1 MFRQIGTGEILLI
14 LAVLILLFGARKLPE
29 LARSLGRSARELR
42 KGMEEDDDEDEDD
55 SSSPDGPDGSPGIG

>member
-1 MFRQIGTGEILLI
+1 MFRNIGAAEILLI

-42 KGMEEDDDEDEDD
+42 KGMEEDDDEEVAEPGSGASELD
-55 SSSPDGPDGSPGIG
+55 SQE